1 MLSTLFF
8 HLLCIFSSAENVR
21 LKEELQMK
29 QAQVD
34 KMVKMHTHLGL
45 VDLAQP
51 HTCTGIHCTG
61 VSMLMY
67 CYTNHIDMIWSCAA
81 SWQIGSHDITV

>member
-1 MLSTLFF
+1 MYSIYGVNTIISPFVYLF
-8 HLLCIFSSAENVR
+8 SAENVR

-45 VDLAQP
+45 VDLVQP
-51 HTCTGIHCTG
+51 HTHAPEYVAQEFQCSCTAIPIT
-61 VSMLMY
+61 L
-67 CYTNHIDMIWSCAA
+67 
-81 SWQIGSHDITV
+81 IGYGFV